1 MELTDLDEDERAA
14 LVALLDHVIA
24 ADHELTDDE
33 EKRLRS
39 VIEALGPEAYARA
52 VESADET
59 IEDDEDLRRL
69 LQRITR
75 QEAREL
81 IYTTVM
87 DVALAD
93 VVMPQEAPLLEWLA
107 TAWGIEVKPVP
118 PASRTH

>member
-52 VESADET
+52 VERADET

-107 TAWGIEVKPVP
+107 TAWGIEVK
-118 PASRTH
+118 